1 MNSPIGQLIAGR
13 FRVEELIGSG
23 GIGSVYRAIQEPL
36 DRPVA
41 LKMLR
46 SDLSESP
53 DLRRRFVREARAVAA
68 LAHPN
73 IAMVHD
79 FGVGKDSALFM
90 AMELVEGISL
100 GQFLLE
106 RPSFELVADVFDQVL
121 TGLAHAHAKGI
132 IHRDIKPANVLVARD
147 EDGTTIVKIVDFG
160 IAVLAG
166 VQWEDERTTGVGQVI
181 GTPQYMAPEQAQGER
196 HVAATAD
203 VYAVGLMLFR
213 AVTGKDAFDGDNP
226 VTVLF
231 AQVNDPPPNIVFRPG
246 LNAPTELRHLI
257 LDALRK
263 SPRERVPSA
272 NAFRARLRRLTGQQT
287 SPRLARRPSD
297 PLEVSSDNTIVEDAL
312 TVAFDS
318 LSEGT
323 KRRTLAEDAPEIS
336 FSGSVWP
343 IRATGTGV
351 VGREAELQRL
361 VDAAFAASSQTRH
374 GLLIMLDGEAGL
386 GKSRLAAAIREDLV
400 EHGGFRGAHGAFHRE
415 GERGLRGIREA
426 FDGLLGTRD
435 SEPERVPALVTERL
449 KEWGM
454 DSESDATLL
463 SHFLRPTLQQTG
475 LHPLAGGPEPIF
487 ELLFRVLMAVS
498 ATRPVVISLD
508 DMQWAGP
515 EAETFLEF
523 FAAEIQQRPLR
534 AVIVATAH
542 VGEVETNNAEQL
554 LRQLSRFDGQ
564 TVLRHPVEPLTEQG
578 SRKALG
584 TMIHADEELEDAL
597 VARAGGNP
605 LHLVQLVRFLRDQR
619 LIESTPSGWRALE
632 SVDVRTILPPSLAD
646 IMQLRIEQLEQIVPG
661 SRLRDLFNRCA
672 VLGRSFRYSVLERML
687 QIEARSDL
695 METIDSDI
703 DALLDEDFLQMK
715 PTRRD
720 DVLSFPS
727 SLVRDALLEQM
738 KNRRTTR
745 RLHAYA
751 AEAKL
756 AVLGSEIDKHAEELI
771 RHYAGARDEAHELEY
786 LELGA
791 DVAERAQ
798 RPHDAA
804 RYLRRMLEL
813 LDEPQ
818 ASEDRTS
825 QVQASIRLAMLW
837 IGLGSYAAARE
848 QLAGVLDEPSARPLA
863 RTKANIG
870 IAKIDRI
877 LGNFDEARSRYTR
890 ALRVALELNATEL
903 RGDGLLG
910 LARVEW
916 HVGHSSRAEEL
927 ATEALSVARENQ
939 IVRLVPEAIWL
950 IGDVLRAR
958 GETTEA
964 RRCFDEAMRL
974 FDARHDEPGRAKCYS
989 RLAVTYKSTN
999 ELAQAHE
1006 SYEEARKIY
1015 AKLGDRKGVAHQ
1027 LNGQGDVAR
1036 FRAEFAQ
1043 ASDYYRRAVDIF
1055 HALELPY
1062 DAAVGWANLGLVAM
1076 ESRRDVQAE
1085 EAFRRALDV
1094 AERVG
1099 FAYLR
1104 IGIGL
1109 NLAYLLGRLGRES
1122 ESDAVLSE
1130 SLDLADSSA
1139 LVDPDY
1145 ARPLERLADVYAT
1158 QGQSSAGQRLLKR
1171 AREMWRELG
1180 RADDLRRVDAQ
1191 LGDSCSN
1198 NESS

>member
-1 MNSPIGQLIAGR
+1 MNSPIGQLISGR
-13 FRVEELIGSG
+13 FRVEELIGAG

-46 SDLSESP
+46 PDLSESP

-90 AMELVEGISL
+90 AMELVEGVSL
-100 GQFLLE
+100 GQLMME
-106 RPSFELVADVFDQVL
+106 QPSFEVLADVFDQIL

-147 EDGTTIVKIVDFG
+147 DDGAMTVKIVDFG

-181 GTPQYMAPEQAQGER
+181 GTPQYMAPEQARGER

-213 AVTGKDAFDGDNP
+213 AVTGRDAFDGENP
-226 VTVLF
+226 MDVLVS
-231 AQVNDPPPNIVFRPG
+231 QVHDPPPAIVFRPG
-246 LNAPTELRHLI
+246 LNAPAELRELI
-257 LDALRK
+257 QDALKK
-263 SPRERVPSA
+263 SPRDRVPSA
-272 NAFRARLRRLTGQQT
+272 NAFRVRLRRILGQQT
-287 SPRLARRPSD
+287 SPRLARRASD
-297 PLEVSSDNTIVEDAL
+297 PLTVSTGNTIVEDAL
-312 TVAFDS
+312 TITFDS
-318 LSEGT
+318 LKGEPEN
-323 KRRTLAEDAPEIS
+323 RRTLAEDAPEVS
-336 FSGSVWP
+336 FSGSAWP

-361 VDAAFAASSQTRH
+361 VDAAFVSANTNRR

-400 EHGGFRGAHGAFHRE
+400 EHGAFRGAHGAFHRE

-426 FDGLLGTRD
+426 FDGLVGTRD
-435 SEPERVPALVTERL
+435 AETDRVPALVAERL
-449 KEWGM
+449 KSWGM
-454 DSESDATLL
+454 DSESDAALL
-463 SHFLRPTLQQTG
+463 AQFLRPTVPQPG
-475 LHPLAGGPEPIF
+475 LHPLASGPEPIF
-487 ELLFRVLMAVS
+487 ELLFRILTTLTP
-498 ATRPVVISLD
+498 TRPVVITLD

-515 EAETFLEF
+515 EAEAFLEF
-523 FAAEIQQRPLR
+523 FAAEMQQRPLP
-534 AVIVATAH
+534 VIIVATAH

-554 LRQLSRFDGQ
+554 LRQLSRFDGH
-564 TVLRHPVEPLTEQG
+564 TVLRHQVEPLTEAG
-578 SRKALG
+578 SREALA

-597 VARAGGNP
+597 VARGSGNP
-605 LHLVQLVRFLRDQR
+605 LHLVQLVRFLRDER
-619 LIESTPSGWRALE
+619 LIESTPSGWRALQG
-632 SVDVRTILPPSLAD
+632 VDVRTILPPSLAD
-646 IMQLRIEQLEQIVPG
+646 IMQLRIGQLEQIVPG
-661 SRLRDLFNRCA
+661 SRLRDLFARCA
-672 VLGRSFRYSVLERML
+672 VLGSSFRFSVLERML

-703 DALLDEDFLQMK
+703 DALLDEDFLQMR

-745 RLHAYA
+745 SLHAFA

-756 AVLGSEIDKHAEELI
+756 AVLGSEVGDHAEEFI
-771 RHYAGARDEAHELEY
+771 RHYAEARDEEHELEY
-786 LELGA
+786 LGLGA
-791 DVAERAQ
+791 DLAERGQ

-804 RYLRRMLEL
+804 RYLQRMLEL
-813 LDEPQ
+813 LDGPQ
-818 ASEDRTS
+818 ASEDRTV
-825 QVQASIRLAMLW
+825 QVQVGIRLAMLW
-837 IGLGSYAAARE
+837 IGLGAYAAARDHLNAV
-848 QLAGVLDEPSARPLA
+848 LAEPSSEPLA
-863 RTKANIG
+863 RTKANLG

-877 LGNFDEARSRYTR
+877 LGKFEEARDRYES
-890 ALRVALELNATEL
+890 ALKVAAQLEAPEL
-903 RGDGLLG
+903 TGDGLLG

-916 HVGHSSRAEEL
+916 HVGRSARAEEL
-927 ATEALSVARENQ
+927 ATEALRVARSGE
-939 IVRLVPEAIWL
+939 IERLIPEAIWL
-950 IGDVLRAR
+950 LGDVLRAR

-964 RRCFDEAMRL
+964 RRHFDEAMAL
-974 FDARHDEPGRAKCYS
+974 FEARHDEPGRAKCYA
-989 RLAVTYKSTN
+989 RLAVTFKSTN
-999 ELAQAHE
+999 ELGQAHAA
-1006 SYEEARKIY
+1006 YEEARKIY
-1015 AKLGDRKGVAHQ
+1015 SKLGDRKGVAHQ

-1043 ASDYYRRAVDIF
+1043 AADFYRRAVDIF
-1055 HALELPY
+1055 HVLELPY
-1062 DAAVGWANLGLVAM
+1062 DAAVGWTNLGIVAM
-1076 ESRRDVQAE
+1076 ESHRDVQAE

-1094 AERVG
+1094 AQRVG
-1099 FAYLR
+1099 FAYLQ

-1109 NLAYLLGRLGRES
+1109 NLAYLLGRLGRDSES
-1122 ESDAVLSE
+1122 ESVLAE
-1130 SLDLADSSA
+1130 SLELADSSA
-1139 LVDPDY
+1139 LIDPDY

-1158 QGQSSAGQRLLKR
+1158 QGQANAGQRLLKR

-1180 RADDLRRVDAQ
+1180 RDDDLRRVEAQ
-1191 LGDSCSN
+1191 LGDN
-1198 NESS
+1198 QEI